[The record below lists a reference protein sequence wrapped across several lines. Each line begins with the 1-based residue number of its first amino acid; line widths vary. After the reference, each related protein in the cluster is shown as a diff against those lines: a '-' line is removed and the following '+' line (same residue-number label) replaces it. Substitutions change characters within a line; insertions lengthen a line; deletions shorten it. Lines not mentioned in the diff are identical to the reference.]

1 MTEAQPAWSW
11 SRIARRIRVPL
22 GFLFAAFYLWR
33 AHPDWPSLV
42 GGGAVAA
49 VGLFV
54 RAMASGHVKKNEQLA
69 STGPYAY
76 CRNPLYLGSIIIAT
90 GFAIASRDVWIS
102 AGIVVL
108 FVVIYVPVIR
118 SEEDFLRQHFAE
130 DHEVHRGDFRIL
142 PRALLAASRVQ
153 CIYRGRRNAGG
164 PCCEDALV
172 PRFMVTSLIRCLILL
187 AVLTAAV
194 MPGPS
199 RYSSVWAQSTHGA
212 TAQNEPQASIGAG
225 AHIQPLRPG
234 FDFPR
239 QTLRYEAEY
248 RFWTAGVASLRVERN
263 GSQEHL
269 SATADSSGVVA
280 LLFRVQDRFNSY
292 FDAQTLCSARVTKH
306 TEEGSHWRETTITFD
321 YSRGKSVLEEKNLK
335 TGQSKR
341 VENDIPGCVTDVVSG
356 VLYVASL
363 PLQPDATYSFPLSD
377 GGKTVTIQAHVEGKE
392 QIKTPAGTFQTIR
405 VGPQGDYSALKNRGR
420 VLIWYSDDARHL
432 PIQMQARMLWGTLT
446 VYLTSI
452 DK

>member
-1 MTEAQPAWSW
+1 
-11 SRIARRIRVPL
+11 
-22 GFLFAAFYLWR
+22 
-33 AHPDWPSLV
+33 
-42 GGGAVAA
+42 
-49 VGLFV
+49 
-54 RAMASGHVKKNEQLA
+54 
-69 STGPYAY
+69 
-76 CRNPLYLGSIIIAT
+76 
-90 GFAIASRDVWIS
+90 
-102 AGIVVL
+102 
-108 FVVIYVPVIR
+108 
-118 SEEDFLRQHFAE
+118 
-130 DHEVHRGDFRIL
+130 
-142 PRALLAASRVQ
+142 
-153 CIYRGRRNAGG
+153 
-164 PCCEDALV
+164 
-172 PRFMVTSLIRCLILL
+172 MVTSLIRCLILL

-356 VLYVASL
+356 LLYVASL

-432 PIQMQARMLWGTLT
+432 PVQMQARMLWGTLT